1 MRWLICCN
9 VNINVNNKPK
19 SEVVL
24 VLRFNLLL
32 RFHEAGADRHTDT
45 QILYLAVFESRDR
58 FLELRAQVTPKY

>member
-1 MRWLICCN
+1 MRWLICYN

-32 RFHEAGADRHTDT
+32 RFHEAGEDRQTYAE
-45 QILYLAVFESRDR
+45 ISVRVRDI
-58 FLELRAQVTPKY
+58 FQEPGPSVT